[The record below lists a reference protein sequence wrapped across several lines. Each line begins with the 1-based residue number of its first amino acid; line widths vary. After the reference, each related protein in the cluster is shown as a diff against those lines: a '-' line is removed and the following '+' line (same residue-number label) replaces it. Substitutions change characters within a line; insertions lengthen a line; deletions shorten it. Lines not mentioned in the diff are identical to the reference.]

1 MPIFE
6 PAEKKI
12 VLRYIEHTK
21 CFIHCTYLYP
31 SQKRIKI
38 YLIFPFKNS
47 YFNFGY
53 IEQPFHCCY
62 API

>member
-1 MPIFE
+1 MPTFE

-53 IEQPFHCCY
+53 I
-62 API
+62 